1 MNNYLDLTE
10 QNINYDLLKKPS
22 EIIRSGGI
30 VVFPTETV
38 YGIGTNGLDKNAIEN
53 LYKVKQRPFSKP
65 INLLISSIDMVKLIA
80 KDISDAEY
88 KLMEHFFP
96 GPLTIILKKNDIVPD
111 ILTAGGDTVGVRMP
125 DCDIALNLIKLAGVP
140 IATPSA
146 NISQMPSATNIKNAM
161 NYFQD
166 KVDLYIDGGESKLK
180 TASTI
185 VQVID
190 NVPLILRV
198 GSITEEEIKKV
209 IKS

>member
-22 EIIRSGGI
+22 EIIKSGGI

-80 KDISDAEY
+80 KDISNAEY

-190 NVPLILRV
+190 NVPHILRV